1 MQGYGNVNTC
11 VFSSLKKGA
20 TCQNGCGRKL
30 AMNFRTHPTSECG
43 RQKPGDA
50 LEKFLASYGIT
61 KEWYVE
67 FKKEHGLPPTC
78 NCDARQEWL
87 NKTSDAHPSI
97 ANIGVKL
104 LSFLTRKTP

>member
-1 MQGYGNVNTC
+1 M
-11 VFSSLKKGA
+11 
-20 TCQNGCGRKL
+20 CG
-30 AMNFRTHPTSECG
+30 
-43 RQKPGDA
+43 KPQPIGDA
-50 LEKFLASYGIT
+50 LEEFLTSYGIT

-87 NKTSDAHPSI
+87 NKTSDAHPTI
-97 ANIGVKL
+97 ANIGVEL